1 MRFDVNLQACFRKT
15 LWLIP
20 VLDFIYL
27 AEIVF
32 INLRWLS
39 LKVVSFTLN
48 IIEELRIELDCST
61 VMFLIH

>member
-1 MRFDVNLQACFRKT
+1 MRFDVNLQACFCKA

-48 IIEELRIELDCST
+48 IIEELRIE
-61 VMFLIH
+61 